1 MTELAEPPFRHA
13 AVYRTARGSALSDNR
28 SRHPAYPGGNAVL
41 AAPLRVSALLRAR
54 PIEELAASDAT
65 GGDDAARDDAARDD
79 TGRDDAAGVYDARRY
94 SEPND

>member
-28 SRHPAYPGGNAVL
+28 SRHPVHPGGNAVL

-54 PIEELAASDAT
+54 PMGELAAADDSDRADT
-65 GGDDAARDDAARDD
+65 GRDD
-79 TGRDDAAGVYDARRY
+79 TGRDDTAGVYDARRY

>member
-1 MTELAEPPFRHA
+1 MTEPAEPPFRHA

-28 SRHPAYPGGNAVL
+28 SRHAVLPGGQAVL

-54 PIEELAASDAT
+54 PIDEFAAADDTSP
-65 GGDDAARDDAARDD
+65 DDAGRDD